1 MSMSYSPAETE
12 IESDT
17 ELDSNTQKSRRL
29 GADADEDKGE
39 GVDADGGKTEKRRRV
54 GAEDEEKG
62 QGADADGK
70 VKVIGKTEQT
80 AIEYWSTRTSRL
92 ALIYRDTKFDRRF
105 SWQLAG
111 ESHAGSLESQL
122 EHCHACVQA
131 RLIRGYI
138 KGFKIGI
145 THLPTERMYN
155 PRFGYR
161 TFGFGEMILLA
172 AHVDCDIIADLE
184 KGLLVTYRRYNRA
197 DQCVNPHGHALCLN
211 RAPGGESATHGF
223 SPFFVYMVIKSTLLF
238 D

>member
-92 ALIYRDTKFDRRF
+92 ALIYRDTKSDRRF

-111 ESHAGSLESQL
+111 KSHAGSLESQL

-131 RLIRGYI
+131 R
-138 KGFKIGI
+138 
-145 THLPTERMYN
+145 
-155 PRFGYR
+155 
-161 TFGFGEMILLA
+161 
-172 AHVDCDIIADLE
+172 
-184 KGLLVTYRRYNRA
+184 
-197 DQCVNPHGHALCLN
+197 
-211 RAPGGESATHGF
+211 
-223 SPFFVYMVIKSTLLF
+223 
-238 D
+238 